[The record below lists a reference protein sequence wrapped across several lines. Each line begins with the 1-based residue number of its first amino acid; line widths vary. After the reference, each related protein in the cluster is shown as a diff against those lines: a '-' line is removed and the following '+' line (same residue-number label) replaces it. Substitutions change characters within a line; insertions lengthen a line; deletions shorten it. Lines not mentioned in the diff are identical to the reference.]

1 LLPGGES
8 FLAVRS
14 NWKDMQPSPETVVAR
29 ILAATEAYDISAC
42 EQLISSALATP
53 DPLVCIRDVVAPVLR
68 ETGIR
73 WHAGKLSVAQEH
85 MISGVVRRQLSHAL
99 DRYLLNVRGL
109 AILFATLTGERHEMG
124 GLMAA
129 VLAASRGFRCIYL
142 GPDLPAAE
150 IARFCANHPVAVVA
164 LSLVVQ
170 PDVIDALAQLAH
182 LRAHVAGSIEIWV
195 AGQAA
200 TMLTEQEIPA
210 GVTPIADLQ
219 AYLGRLAELQA
230 RLAAIP

>member
-1 LLPGGES
+1 
-8 FLAVRS
+8 
-14 NWKDMQPSPETVVAR
+14 MQPSPQHVVAR
-29 ILAATEAYDISAC
+29 ILSAADAYDISAC
-42 EQLISSALATP
+42 EQVIASALATP
-53 DPLVCIRDVVAPVLR
+53 DPLVSIRDVIAPVLR
-68 ETGIR
+68 ETGMR

-99 DRYLLNVRGL
+99 DRYLLNACGPV
-109 AILFATLTGERHEMG
+109 ILFTTLTGERHEMG

-142 GPDLPAAE
+142 GPDLPATE

-170 PDVIDALAQLAH
+170 PDVIDALAQLAN
-182 LRAHVAGSIEIWV
+182 LRAHVSGSIEIWV

-200 TMLTEQEIPA
+200 TTLTEQEIPA

-219 AYLGRLAELQA
+219 AYLDRLAELQD
-230 RLAAIP
+230 RLVRIP